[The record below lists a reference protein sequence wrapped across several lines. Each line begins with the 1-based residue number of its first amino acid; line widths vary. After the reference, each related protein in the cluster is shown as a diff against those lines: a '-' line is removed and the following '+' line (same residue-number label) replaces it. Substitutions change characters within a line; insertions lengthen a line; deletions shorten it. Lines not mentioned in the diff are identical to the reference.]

1 MTERIAYEFDR
12 YLYGSK
18 MAEGVTVRQ
27 ADSFEE
33 ATVVAARLCGG
44 QRGTVLVPR
53 FDTLML
59 LFTKRVGPYAAV
71 KPKKGDQWMHPITGT
86 VYVFDGE
93 NYVSTS
99 EKPYGT
105 DPMGVLS

>member
-1 MTERIAYEFDR
+1 
-12 YLYGSK
+12 
-18 MAEGVTVRQ
+18 
-27 ADSFEE
+27 
-33 ATVVAARLCGG
+33 
-44 QRGTVLVPR
+44 
-53 FDTLML
+53 ML